1 MVPPPPHTP
10 TARLTEPDHPGE
22 PARIARAGRTEP
34 RDRLAEARERFISLW
49 GQMASDWG
57 IPRTM
62 AEIHALLYIV
72 GRPMTADEI
81 MDALAIS
88 RGNASMTLRSL
99 VDWGIVS
106 RSHLR
111 GSRKDHYQAEQDVW
125 KLFRTILSKRKSRE
139 FDPLLDALQDLRHLT
154 ESKANPEADDVR
166 AHNARLDDMLNIIKL
181 VDGMTDQIIHQ
192 SDENLRFAAQLF
204 TGSTSTSQRDQ
215 SASPSPV
222 DSPQPEAR
230 HATNRP

>member
-1 MVPPPPHTP
+1 MDVSRPSG
-10 TARLTEPDHPGE
+10 TEPADHTN
-22 PARIARAGRTEP
+22 ASGR
-34 RDRLAEARERFISLW
+34 RDHLAEARERFISLW

-62 AEIHALLYIV
+62 AEIHAVLYIV

-81 MDALAIS
+81 MQALAIS

-139 FDPLLDALQDLRHLT
+139 FDPLLEALQDLRHLT
-154 ESKANPEADDVR
+154 ESEADPEADDVR
-166 AHNARLDDMLNIIKL
+166 AHNARLDDMLSIIQL
-181 VDGMTDQIIHQ
+181 VDAITDQIIHQ
-192 SDENLRFAAQLF
+192 SDESLRFAAQLF
-204 TGSTSTSQRDQ
+204 AGGASY
-215 SASPSPV
+215 ASPST
-222 DSPQPEAR
+222 DSSPSRTTADSSTPDA
-230 HATNRP
+230 HK